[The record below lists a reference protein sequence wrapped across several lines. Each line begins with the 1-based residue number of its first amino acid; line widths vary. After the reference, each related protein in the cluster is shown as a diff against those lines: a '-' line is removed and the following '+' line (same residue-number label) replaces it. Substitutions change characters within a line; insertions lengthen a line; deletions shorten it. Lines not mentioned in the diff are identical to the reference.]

1 MKFVLYTN
9 SLSEHQLPLAREI
22 VRRIGDENFRYVYTG
37 ESSQKFQE
45 SHAREAWIRC
55 LKDDPWLEQADVMLV
70 GGIRPIE
77 LLARRAKK
85 GLKTYYMSERW
96 FKPLALFDLR
106 LFDCLIPVAL
116 PGRVRM
122 WVPRYRR
129 MAKRF
134 VKWAN
139 GGPGARVLAIGPWAK
154 TDFLRLGVSRE
165 KIVDWG
171 YFVEKGSGIRD
182 RGSGFGESNNL
193 KSNNQTILKI
203 LWCGR
208 MLGLKRVETIIRAG
222 GKLKVEKLKGFKVK
236 RFQSFKVTLVGD
248 GPEKERLIKLAQRL
262 FPGDVAIEQS
272 NNPNNPNNRTIAFLP
287 SQPMEKVRELMRE
300 HDLFVFPSN
309 GLEGWGA
316 VVSEA
321 LEEGMRVLASY
332 ECGAGAALLPRER
345 LFHSGDWKTLAQL
358 IEKDVRGE
366 LPSCSIGEWTAKAAA
381 TRLLKV
387 AGL

>member
-1 MKFVLYTN
+1 MRFVLYTN

-45 SHAREAWIRC
+45 SHARESWIRC
-55 LKDDPWLEQADVMLV
+55 STDDPWLEQADVMLV

-96 FKPLALFDLR
+96 FKPLVLFDLR
-106 LFDCLIPVAL
+106 LFDCLISLVL
-116 PGRVRM
+116 PGWVRM
-122 WVPRYRR
+122 LVPRYRR

-154 TDFLRLGVSRE
+154 TDFLRLGVRAE

-208 MLGLKRVETIIRAG
+208 MLGLKRVETIIRAV
-222 GKLKVEKLKGFKVK
+222 GKLKVSK
-236 RFQSFKVTLVGD
+236 FQGFKVTLVGD
-248 GPEKERLIKLAQRL
+248 GPEKENLVKLAQCL
-262 FPGDVAIEQS
+262 FPDNVAISQS
-272 NNPNNPNNRTIAFLP
+272 SNLKSNSQTITFLP

-345 LFHSGDWKTLAQL
+345 LFHSEDWKTLAQL
-358 IEKDVRGE
+358 IEKDMRGE
-366 LPSCSIGEWTAKAAA
+366 LPLCSIGEWTAKAAA